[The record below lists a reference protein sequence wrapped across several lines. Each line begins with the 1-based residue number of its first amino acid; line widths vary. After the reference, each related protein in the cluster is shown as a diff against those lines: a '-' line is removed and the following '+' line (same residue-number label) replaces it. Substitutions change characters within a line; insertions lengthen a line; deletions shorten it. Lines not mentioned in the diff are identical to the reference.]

1 MKAECQNGETD
12 GILPQSEF
20 ADLAQMLPKV
30 ATDDRTVIITSVNEA
45 FARPNSLL
53 GLFRESFQV
62 GEGIGHLLNNVL
74 VVAVDAKAFSYCKA
88 VHPHCYLLEVKSS
101 TNLSSENSFLSE
113 AYVELVWAKL
123 SLQQRVL
130 ELGYHFFFTFT
141 VRHQPSIEAQ
151 TI

>member
-1 MKAECQNGETD
+1 M
-12 GILPQSEF
+12 
-20 ADLAQMLPKV
+20 
-30 ATDDRTVIITSVNEA
+30 
-45 FARPNSLL
+45 L
-53 GLFRESFQV
+53 GLFRESFRA
-62 GEGIGHLLNNVL
+62 GEGTKHFLDHVL
-74 VVAVDAKAFSYCKA
+74 VVAVDAVAFVHCKA

>member
-1 MKAECQNGETD
+1 
-12 GILPQSEF
+12 
-20 ADLAQMLPKV
+20 MLPKV

-88 VHPHCYLLEVKSS
+88 VHPHCYLLQVK
-101 TNLSSENSFLSE
+101 TMDLSSANNYMTE
-113 AYVELVWAKL
+113 AYVELVWTNL

-130 ELGYHFFFTFT
+130 ELGYNFLFT
-141 VRHQPSIEAQ
+141 VRVGTNHR
-151 TI
+151 

>member
-1 MKAECQNGETD
+1 
-12 GILPQSEF
+12 
-20 ADLAQMLPKV
+20 MLPKV

-53 GLFRESFQV
+53 GLFRERFRA
-62 GEGIGHLLNNVL
+62 GEGTKHLLDHVL
-74 VVAVDAKAFSYCKA
+74 VVAVDTVAFVHCKA

-130 ELGYHFFFTFT
+130 ELGYNFLFTFT
-141 VRHQPSIEAQ
+141 VRHHHGRIQRGR
-151 TI
+151 